1 MIHTTL
7 STVRESRTF
16 TALDPRPFTALD
28 PRHGSHIHNITN
40 YLQRNT
46 WREWDHVLLAV
57 AGSNRMLF
65 TKHISILRCLP
76 KISEEYG
83 L

>member
-7 STVRESRTF
+7 STARESRTF
-16 TALDPRPFTALD
+16 PALD
-28 PRHGSHIHNITN
+28 PRHCSHIHNITN
-40 YLQRNT
+40 CLERNT

-65 TKHISILRCLP
+65 TKHIPVLCCLP
-76 KISEEYG
+76 KISEEIF
-83 L
+83 